1 MLLGRCEFGEEDY
14 SLNIVN
20 LPEHTPAPSQEGNL
34 TKNPSQE
41 GNKHTPNP
49 LSEGEHKSP
58 LLGGDLG
65 VGNTGGDAGVG
76 KSGKGKKSEKDTNS
90 KSHNKQRKLF
100 S

>member
-20 LPEHTPAPSQEGNL
+20 LPEPTPDPSQEGNL
-34 TKNPSQE
+34 NKNPSKE
-41 GNKHTPNP
+41 GNKMGI
-49 LSEGEHKSP
+49 SQEGKCGSP

-65 VGNTGGDAGVG
+65 VG
-76 KSGKGKKSEKDTNS
+76 KSDKGKKPEKDTIS

-100 S
+100 E